1 MNEVQDNEQQE
12 LLAQIQQLEMQ
23 FVAKLTKQAR
33 ERFGNI
39 KAANPQG
46 YVQIMIALSQTFTN
60 MENVNDEQFKEML
73 RQLQPKKRDIKITR
87 K

>member
-1 MNEVQDNEQQE
+1 MNENQDNNQQE

-23 FVAKLTKQAR
+23 FIAKLSKRAR

-39 KAANPQG
+39 KAANQEQA
-46 YVQIMIALSQTFTN
+46 VQIMIALSQTITN
-60 MENVNDEQFKEML
+60 MESVNDEQFKEML
-73 RQLQPKKRDIKITR
+73 RQIAPKKRDIKITR

>member
-23 FVAKLTKQAR
+23 FVTKLTKQAR

-39 KAANPQG
+39 KTANPQG
-46 YVQIMIALSQTFTN
+46 YVQMMIALSQTFTN
-60 MENVNDEQFKEML
+60 MESVNDEQFKEML
-73 RQLQPKKRDIKITR
+73 RQIQPKKRDIKITR